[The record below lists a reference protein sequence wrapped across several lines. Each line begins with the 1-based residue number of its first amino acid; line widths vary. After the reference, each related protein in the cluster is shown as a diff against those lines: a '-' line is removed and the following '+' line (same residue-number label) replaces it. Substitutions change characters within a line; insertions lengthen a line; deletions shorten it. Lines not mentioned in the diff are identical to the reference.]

1 MGVGDRLREADIK
14 RAATNRPGHPR
25 PKAGAISVVIPRSA
39 MFEIDRAATRQGL
52 SVAAYLAELA
62 DVHAAELRRRE
73 RERT

>member
-1 MGVGDRLREADIK
+1 MK
-14 RAATNRPGHPR
+14 RPATNRPGHPR
-25 PKAGAISVVIPRSA
+25 AKAEPISVVIAQASLV
-39 MFEIDRAATRQGL
+39 EIERAALRQGI